1 MDQPEHKYNF
11 FLDIKIIFKIA
22 FLEGITRL
30 VNEYHFE
37 YSATK
42 SI

>member
-1 MDQPEHKYNF
+1 MDQPEHKYN

-22 FLEGITRL
+22 FLERITRL